1 MTRDNLNRISDL
13 SGVADL
19 FVHLGY
25 VRAND
30 EFSHGARVLA
40 RWKSFKVVGIESA
53 TASDTARAL
62 ARRLG
67 TNGERGLAIALGPG
81 VLSVVAPCLGTTAT
95 TRVLTVVFAKPTP
108 FALEQLQSL
117 RPRKS
122 GTALSHML
130 RIIETLSTEIV
141 SDRFFA
147 EFRTT
152 MEGMVASLDGR
163 RTVADRRM
171 AALLALTRIL
181 FLYFIQTKG
190 WLAGKRDYLRG
201 LLEAALVSR
210 RHFHRSTLDP
220 LFFGTLNQPS
230 RKRPPGNGS
239 QRIPYLNGGLFEP
252 HPVERRIGP
261 VHFSNELWRDA
272 FERLFDRFRFC
283 VREDD
288 EVDAIAPDMLGRV
301 FERLMHTDERIRTGT
316 FYTPETVVRDIVKAT
331 LATALAG
338 IGGLSE
344 TTAQQVMSGGG
355 LAAAD
360 RVPALAALRQLRV
373 LDPAAG
379 SGAFLLGALDLLTEA
394 TLSVAGPSVDRWSLR
409 RRILR
414 ENLFGVDLNPIAVR
428 LAELR
433 LWLAVVADDPTTDIA
448 KINPLPNLDGVVRQ
462 GDTLLDPVGAVRSLG
477 IGVSSDVLG
486 AVRRT
491 QAARARLFDAQG
503 TRGRRALNLL
513 RAAEHRLAHAMLTG
527 AADSVNCVLRELED
541 VAASP
546 DLFGTKSGLTLK
558 QRVRYRLA
566 QNNLTDLERALTAL
580 GNGALPFFAFEVH
593 APDVMADGGFHVVV
607 GNPPWVRAE
616 RLAPST
622 RNALGNRFSWWRTD
636 TSRGFQHQPDLALA
650 FLQRSLEVTAA
661 GGAVGLLLPSKI
673 ASADYGRTARRHM
686 VRDTTITYLHRL
698 PDREAARF
706 GATTYPLAMVCRK
719 SPPSPT
725 NAARLSF
732 TDLDSVRQ
740 ATLAES
746 GPWVLVPDRI
756 QEAVEHFRQS
766 GPPLQESAAPALGVK
781 TGADAVLVGEVV
793 RSSDKTALVRFGN
806 TEIEVERSVLRR
818 ALRGRDV
825 RPFRAQARRVVLWGY
840 DGHGKPTAK
849 LPPLAARWVQRHR
862 DRLLARADYVGG
874 VTWRLFRTQATH
886 ASHRVVWRD
895 IARRPS
901 AALLDL
907 TDAPDAVPL
916 NSCYVAPFRNRQS
929 ALTATAVINSSWA
942 AALAAVTADEARG
955 GYRRINARV
964 VRAMPTVFG
973 EWGRILAALS
983 ARAHEGGHVS
993 QRDLDEAVAAALDL
1007 PGAVQDRL
1015 LTLVDRSG

>member
-1 MTRDNLNRISDL
+1 MTRDDLNRISDL
-13 SGVADL
+13 SGVTDL
-19 FVHLGY
+19 FVRLGY
-25 VRAND
+25 VRADD
-30 EFSHGARVLA
+30 EFLHDARVLA
-40 RWKSFKVVGIESA
+40 RWKGFRVVGVESA
-53 TASDTARAL
+53 TPSDSVRAL

-67 TNGERGLAIALGPG
+67 TNGDRGLAVALGPG
-81 VLSVVAPCLGTTAT
+81 VLSVVAPCLGTTT
-95 TRVLTVVFAKPTP
+95 LTRVLTVMFAKPTP

-117 RPRKS
+117 RPGRS
-122 GTALSHML
+122 DTALSHML
-130 RIIETLSTEIV
+130 RVIETLSTEIV

-152 MEGMVASLDGR
+152 MEDMVASLDGR

-220 LFFGTLNQPS
+220 LFFGTLN
-230 RKRPPGNGS
+230 RPPRRRPAGHGS
-239 QRIPYLNGGLFEP
+239 HRIPYLNGGLFEP

-261 VHFSNELWRDA
+261 VHFSNALWRDA

-283 VREDD
+283 VREAD

-301 FERLMHTDERIRTGT
+301 FERLMHTDERIQTGT
-316 FYTPETVVRDIVKAT
+316 FYTPETVVRDIVKTT

-338 IGGLSE
+338 VGGLSA
-344 TTAQQVMSGGG
+344 TAAQQVMSGGP
-355 LAAAD
+355 LTALD
-360 RVPALAALRQLRV
+360 RTTALAALRRLRV

-394 TLSVAGPSVDRWSLR
+394 TLSVTGPGTDRWSLR

-448 KINPLPNLDGVVRQ
+448 QINPLPNLDGVVRQ

-477 IGVSSDVLG
+477 VGISPNVLG
-486 AVRRT
+486 AARR
-491 QAARARLFDAQG
+491 AHRARTRLFDAQG
-503 TRGRRALNLL
+503 TRGRRALSLL
-513 RAAEHRLAHAMLTG
+513 RAAEHRLAHVMLTG
-527 AADSVNCVLRELED
+527 AADSVARALDELEG
-541 VAASP
+541 VAATP
-546 DLFGTKSGLTLK
+546 DLFGARTGLTPKL
-558 QRVRYRLA
+558 RARYRLA
-566 QNNLTDLERALTAL
+566 KDNLADLERALTAL

-622 RNALGNRFSWWRTD
+622 RHALGNRFSWWRTD
-636 TSRGFQHQPDLALA
+636 AGRGFRHLPDLALA
-650 FLQRSLEVTAA
+650 FLQRSLEVTAS

-673 ASADYGRTARRHM
+673 ASADYGRIARTHL
-686 VRDTTITYLHRL
+686 VRDTTVTYLHRL

-706 GATTYPLAMVCRK
+706 GATTYPLAIVCRK

-725 NAARLSF
+725 NSVRLSF
-732 TDLDSVRQ
+732 TDAGSVRQ
-740 ATLAES
+740 ATLATS
-746 GPWVLVPDRI
+746 GPWVLVPDRT
-756 QEAVEHFRQS
+756 QEAIERFRQS
-766 GPPLQESAAPALGVK
+766 GPPLQESATPALGVK
-781 TGADAVLVGEVV
+781 TGADGILVGEVV
-793 RSSDKTALVRFGN
+793 RASAETARVRFGD
-806 TEIEVERSVLRR
+806 TEVEIERTVLRR
-818 ALRGRDV
+818 VLRGRDIQ
-825 RPFRAQARRVVLWGY
+825 PFTARAVRVVLWGY
-840 DGHGKPTAK
+840 DGHGKPTDK
-849 LPPLAARWVQRHR
+849 LPPLAARYVHHHR
-862 DRLLARADYVGG
+862 ERLLERADYVGG
-874 VTWRLFRTQATH
+874 VRWRLFRTRATH

-895 IARRPS
+895 IARRPC

-916 NSCYVAPFRNRQS
+916 NSCYVAPFRNRQA
-929 ALTATAVINSSWA
+929 ALTATAVLNSSWA

-964 VRAMPTVFG
+964 VRSMPTVFG
-973 EWGRILAALS
+973 EWSRTLAALS
-983 ARAHEGGHVS
+983 VRAHESGHVS